1 MRGVVPCPGG
11 NCKKMLLVQLGPGE
25 RIGRH
30 RHKEHTVLYYPAD
43 ASEIVVTPV
52 AGMIIYLPPGTPH
65 LVPGGTNDRLSV
77 AMLVNNEERRDEI

>member
-30 RHKEHTVLYYPAD
+30 RHKEHTVLYYPSD
-43 ASEIVVTPV
+43 AAEIVIKPA
-52 AGMIIYLPPGTPH
+52 AGMMIYLPPGTVH
-65 LVPGGTNDRLSV
+65 QVPKVDKDRLSV
-77 AMLVNNEERRDEI
+77 AMLVHIE